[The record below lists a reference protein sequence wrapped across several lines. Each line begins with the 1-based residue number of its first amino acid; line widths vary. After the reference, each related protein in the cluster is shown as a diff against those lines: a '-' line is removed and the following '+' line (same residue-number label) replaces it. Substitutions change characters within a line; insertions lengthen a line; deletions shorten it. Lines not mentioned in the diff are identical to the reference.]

1 MIEARKIAWFERW
14 FAGQVRG
21 RLATQFESVRVGG
34 LEAFADAA
42 RTGPLLVVCNHTA
55 YWDSLLAIALVTGT
69 LRLDGYA
76 LMEAANLRRY
86 PFLGRVGGFGVE
98 RDVPG
103 DGERVL
109 AYGAERL
116 RGPGRVVWV
125 FPQGRE
131 APAQARP
138 PVFRR
143 GAAVMAATAAAHARA
158 TGGEPVRWVPVAVA
172 YVYGRDPRA
181 TVFMRFGAPRDVPA
195 DAGPDGFACMQAEA
209 VADLLAALDDDV
221 AAWVEAGTHTLPD
234 VIEGTRDRL
243 GAALTWALGRLTRWG
258 RLRGPRRSSNA
269 TPAGRPDVGRP

>member
-131 APAQARP
+131 MPFHRRP
-138 PVFRR
+138 LVFKR
-143 GAAVMAATAAAHARA
+143 GAAAMLEQAASPAARC
-158 TGGEPVRWVPVAVA
+158 VPVSVA
-172 YVYGRDPRA
+172 YVFGAEERP
-181 TVFMRFGAPRDVPA
+181 TVWMTFGAPQTRTVSA
-195 DAGPDGFACMQAEA
+195 DPDEAAARQASSVEAGLARIAEA
-209 VADLLAALDDDV
+209 VAARVDTGQAPADFPV
-221 AAWVEAGTHTLPD
+221 VIAGTHS
-234 VIEGTRDRL
+234 RL
-243 GAALTWALGRLTRWG
+243 GALATALLARMTRFKALDG
-258 RLRGPRRSSNA
+258 
-269 TPAGRPDVGRP
+269 